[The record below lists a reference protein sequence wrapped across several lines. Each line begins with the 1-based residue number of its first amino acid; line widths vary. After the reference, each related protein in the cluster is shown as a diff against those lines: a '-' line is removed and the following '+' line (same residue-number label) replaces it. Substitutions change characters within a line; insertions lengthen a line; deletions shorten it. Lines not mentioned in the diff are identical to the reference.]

1 MTNAFKDITLCGSL
15 LKDHYGN
22 RAETSVLN
30 VLQQPDKNSNE
41 AVTED
46 DNIDLDA
53 PTTWH
58 IDFREI
64 LDDTLIS
71 SAS

>member
-53 PTTWH
+53 PTT
-58 IDFREI
+58 
-64 LDDTLIS
+64 
-71 SAS
+71 